1 MASAALVEPAAQPA
15 PGGALQLP
23 EQAGEARPAALP
35 YTPAGQSLQTA
46 APAAEKRP
54 GGQSVQAALEAAPVA
69 GLALPAGQGVADKE
83 EKGQ

>member
-54 GGQSVQAALEAAPVA
+54 GGQSVQEALEAAPVA